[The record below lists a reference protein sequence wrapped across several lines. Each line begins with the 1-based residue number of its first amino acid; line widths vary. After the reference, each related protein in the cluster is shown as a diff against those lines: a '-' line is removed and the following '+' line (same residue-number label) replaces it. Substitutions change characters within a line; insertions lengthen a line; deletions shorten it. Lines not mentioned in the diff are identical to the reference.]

1 MESTCCAT
9 FGGVFESMIKLAKR
23 AIFAVLGDAEVN
35 DEDLE
40 TIFIG
45 QGRNSADSRP
55 LTAVSDD
62 PDDDRV
68 FTPNHFPIGQMG
80 GDFVPENVDIEPCNA
95 NK

>member
-1 MESTCCAT
+1 MKS
-9 FGGVFESMIKLAKR
+9 AKR
-23 AIFAVLGDAEVN
+23 GIFAVLGDAEVN

-55 LTAVSDD
+55 LTVSDD

-68 FTPNHFPIGQMG
+68 FTPNPRLSDWTDGRRFCTGERRHRAI
-80 GDFVPENVDIEPCNA
+80 
-95 NK
+95 